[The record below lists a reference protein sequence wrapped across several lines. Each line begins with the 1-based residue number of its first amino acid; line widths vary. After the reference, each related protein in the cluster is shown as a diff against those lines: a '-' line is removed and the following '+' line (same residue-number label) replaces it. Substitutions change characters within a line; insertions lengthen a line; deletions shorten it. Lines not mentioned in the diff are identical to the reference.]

1 MLKFWVRVIAIVLA
15 GGMLI
20 VVGMKAASRSSSSII
35 AAAFNLKEQGAG
47 RTQSFVSPA
56 SNEQTF
62 TICSYNCGG
71 ISDHYDYLRAAAMQR
86 LMQERY
92 AAEPQNMS
100 LNEKIQA
107 LALKILFASGSDKE
121 AAREEWNEKGYQQLI
136 DDLSAAPTDYG
147 SVNEIWNNKSNEIIT
162 NYKIRPVVIHD
173 DMMMQMLNEHLNDL
187 SGKEWPEGLTD
198 TRAKMAKRIFAYELP
213 YDIICLQEADYLDDS
228 MFPSHYEVL
237 FAQTEHSKNG
247 VLWDRER
254 FELVESLGNI
264 LGRAFAV
271 HLKDKA
277 NGKTI
282 LVASGHITGSN
293 PYRIE
298 QSPKTGVADS
308 AKGDS
313 EIQTIIE
320 LFDSLEADLKI
331 IAMDSNVTPLHPR
344 LNLLKEADY
353 HVDYENFIEPTCT
366 NPYQVLN
373 TRIDYIALKSTH
385 AEASITNI
393 PVSNVGLNSIQTNIS
408 DHKPIAAQ
416 IRMVKR

>member
-1 MLKFWVRVIAIVLA
+1 MLKFWIRVIAIVLA

-20 VVGMKAASRSSSSII
+20 AVGMKAASRSSSIV
-35 AAAFNLKEQGAG
+35 AAAFNLKEQGG
-47 RTQSFVSPA
+47 RMHLVASAPGSVSQA
-56 SNEQTF
+56 F

-71 ISDHYDYLRAAAMQR
+71 LSDHYDYLRAAAMQK

-92 AAEPQNMS
+92 AAEPQNMA

-107 LALKILFASGSDKE
+107 LALKILFAPESDKGL
-121 AAREEWNEKGYQQLI
+121 AKQEWNQKGYQPLI
-136 DDLSAAPTDYG
+136 ERLSSAPTDYG
-147 SVNEIWNNKSNEIIT
+147 SVNEIWNKKSNEIIT
-162 NYKIRPVVIHD
+162 NYKIRPVIIHD
-173 DMMMQMLNEHLNDL
+173 ETVNKMLNEHLNDL
-187 SGKEWPEGLTD
+187 SSVEGLGGLKE
-198 TRAKMAKRIFAYELP
+198 TRAKMAQRIFTYQLP

-228 MFPSHYEVL
+228 TFPSHYEGL

-247 VLWDRER
+247 VVWNRER

-271 HLKDKA
+271 HLLDKT
-277 NGKTI
+277 NGKTL

-298 QSPKTGVADS
+298 LSPQTGIADS

-320 LFDSLEADLKI
+320 LFDNLEADLKI
-331 IAMDSNVTPLHPR
+331 IGMDSNVTPLHPR
-344 LNLLKEADY
+344 LNILKESDY
-353 HVDYENFIEPTCT
+353 RVDYENFIEPTCT

-373 TRIDYIALKSTH
+373 TRIDYIALKDTSG
-385 AEASITNI
+385 EASITNI

-408 DHKPIAAQ
+408 DHKPIAAR
-416 IRMVKR
+416 ISY